1 MNNNGISERIKR
13 ISLALAFGIVLQ
25 GSFITGIP
33 GGVPGLGRAVS
44 CTSCTMKLNKGGI
57 PSEFA
62 PYMTDEQKK
71 KFKEVIKK
79 G

>member
-1 MNNNGISERIKR
+1 MLISEKVKR
-13 ISLALAFGIVLQ
+13 TALALSFGIMMQSGL
-25 GSFITGIP
+25 IYGIP
-33 GGVPGLGRAVS
+33 GGIPGLNRAIS
-44 CTSCTMKLNKGGI
+44 CTSCTMKLNKSGV
-57 PSEFA
+57 PTQFA

>member
-1 MNNNGISERIKR
+1 MIISEKAKR
-13 ISLALAFGIVLQ
+13 VALALSFGIMMQSGL
-25 GSFITGIP
+25 IYGIP
-33 GGVPGLGRAVS
+33 GGIPGLTRAVS
-44 CTSCTMKLNKGGI
+44 CTSCTMRLNKGGI

-71 KFKEVIKK
+71 KFKSEIKK

>member
-1 MNNNGISERIKR
+1 MLINEKAKR
-13 ISLALAFGIVLQ
+13 TALALAFGIMMQ
-25 GSFITGIP
+25 GSLIYGIP
-33 GGVPGLGRAVS
+33 GGIPGLTRAVS
-44 CTSCTMKLNKGGI
+44 CTSCTMRLNKGGI

-71 KFKEVIKK
+71 KFKSEIKK